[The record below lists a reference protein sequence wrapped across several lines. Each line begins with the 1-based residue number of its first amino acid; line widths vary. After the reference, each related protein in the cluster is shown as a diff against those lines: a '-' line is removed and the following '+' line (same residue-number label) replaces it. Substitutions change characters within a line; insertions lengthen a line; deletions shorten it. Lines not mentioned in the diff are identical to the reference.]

1 MLLWDK
7 IAKQL
12 YFINLYIFTKVL
24 STFSRLRFADF
35 VKVAKNA
42 STITLHVLNMYKL
55 YCNTNISSQK
65 MQPFWFFV
73 ARRKGTS
80 LGRKRTGVRG
90 KALQIIKNLEFY
102 CSFSRSSQCGLRQKN
117 QKVHFI
123 LEYVLNIK

>member
-24 STFSRLRFADF
+24 STFSRLHFADF

-90 KALQIIKNLEFY
+90 KTLQIIKIKESKIF
-102 CSFSRSSQCGLRQKN
+102 
-117 QKVHFI
+117 
-123 LEYVLNIK
+123 NID